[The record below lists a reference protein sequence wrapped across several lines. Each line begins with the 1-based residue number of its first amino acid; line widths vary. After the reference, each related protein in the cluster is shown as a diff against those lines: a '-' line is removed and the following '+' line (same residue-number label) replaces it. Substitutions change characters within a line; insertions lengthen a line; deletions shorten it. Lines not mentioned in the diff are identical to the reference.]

1 MQKRIQLW
9 LQEVKFFRGVA
20 FSATLI
26 VIYLSLKPPSP
37 DSEPWSFFF
46 IRGDL
51 LLHFGCYFGMY
62 LLYFFALFTVKKTV
76 PKAIILSLLLGLLL
90 EIAQLIPYFKRF
102 FDVQD
107 LLANMMGVYVGVI
120 FQYFLF
126 PFSKEN

>member
-1 MQKRIQLW
+1 
-9 LQEVKFFRGVA
+9 
-20 FSATLI
+20 
-26 VIYLSLKPPSP
+26 
-37 DSEPWSFFF
+37 
-46 IRGDL
+46 
-51 LLHFGCYFGMY
+51 MY

-76 PKAIILSLLLGLLL
+76 SKAIILSLLLGLLL
-90 EIAQLIPYFKRF
+90 EIAQLIPHFKRF